1 MPLVDLDG
9 LGGAVRIYLL
19 FVAPGL
25 LLVKWPVVFLELA
38 VEILF
43 IWSEAHQHEIVVVL
57 ERDWRRVTQGV
68 VDSLDGLVPPH
79 VVFFAVFYL
88 RFGVGQQTH
97 PLNSHVVDGRVPV
110 VLLLHLLLFILEH
123 LALLLSLLGRIRRV
137 TSLVE
142 GSVWA
147 ECGRTRL
154 IHFRVRCV

>member
-1 MPLVDLDG
+1 M
-9 LGGAVRIYLL
+9 
-19 FVAPGL
+19 
-25 LLVKWPVVFLELA
+25 FLELA

-43 IWSEAHQHEIVVVL
+43 IWSEAHQHEIVVVF

-88 RFGVGQQTH
+88 WFGVGQQTH

-110 VLLLHLLLFILEH
+110 VLLLHQLLFILEH
-123 LALLLSLLGRIRRV
+123 LVVPLVSLLGRIRRV
-137 TSLVE
+137 TQTLLV
-142 GSVWA
+142 GWSVWA
-147 ECGRTRL
+147 ERGRTRL